1 MDRQLNEN
9 MEIEARFHCFE
20 EIKLLEVTKEDSLLM
35 MCGSKR
41 RRQNVCYK
49 DIRFRKNVWVSLYFK
64 TLNIRKEKMKIQKKA
79 NNM

>member
-41 RRQNVCYK
+41 RRQNVHYK

-64 TLNIRKEKMKIQKKA
+64 TQYTKGEDEDIEESK
-79 NNM
+79 